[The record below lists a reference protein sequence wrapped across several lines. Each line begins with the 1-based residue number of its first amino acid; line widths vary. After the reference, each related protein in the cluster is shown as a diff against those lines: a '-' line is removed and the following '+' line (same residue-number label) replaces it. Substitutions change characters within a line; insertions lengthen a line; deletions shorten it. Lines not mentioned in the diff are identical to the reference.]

1 MFDVGTRDAL
11 LAVGH
16 HLSVFVFTA
25 FLAIEVA
32 LLRVRLGAPGLR
44 FLSRIDGSL
53 GILTFVIAFVGVARV
68 IWGAVPADYYLENWL
83 FWTKM
88 GFLSVLSF
96 FTFVPGIRIQRWHK
110 AAAADPAY
118 EVSTSDLTYVRRALW
133 VEVALLIPVPI
144 AAALMAR
151 GYGVF

>member
-32 LLRVRLGAPGLR
+32 LLRVRLGAPG
-44 FLSRIDGSL
+44 
-53 GILTFVIAFVGVARV
+53 
-68 IWGAVPADYYLENWL
+68 
-83 FWTKM
+83 
-88 GFLSVLSF
+88 LSVLSF

-133 VEVALLIPVPI
+133 VEVALLLPVPI
-144 AAALMAR
+144 CAALMAR
-151 GYGVF
+151 GYGMF